1 MAHDLVIRNGTVYD
15 GSGGAPV
22 VTDVGI
28 IGDTITTVGHITEP
42 GAREIDATGM
52 AVTPGFVDIH
62 SHLDAQI
69 GWDPLLTPSSNHGVT
84 TALLGNCGVTFAPCE
99 PTGRE
104 LLAHMMES
112 VEDIPAKAILDGL
125 PWTWESYG
133 EYLDAIDRTRPG
145 DQRDG
150 ARRSLRRP
158 PVRDGR
164 ARHRGRSD
172 RGRHRRHRR
181 SGGAGRQRGRRWVL
195 DVAHP
200 VALHARRP
208 VRAWH
213 PGAAR
218 RDGRRRQG
226 ARPERAD
233 PERAELR
240 WRLRRRDRPDPAG
253 RRGRWPC
260 SSAPA

>member
-15 GSGGAPV
+15 GSGAAPV

-28 IGDTITTVGHITEP
+28 TGDTITTVGHITEP

-133 EYLDAIDRTRPG
+133 EYLDAIDQLDPAINVMGLVGHCAVRPYVMGERGIEG
-145 DQRDG
+145 DPTEADIAATLQ
-150 ARRSLRRP
+150 
-158 PVRDGR
+158 
-164 ARHRGRSD
+164 
-172 RGRHRRHRR
+172 
-181 SGGAGRQRGRRWVL
+181 
-195 DVAHP
+195 
-200 VALHARRP
+200 
-208 VRAWH
+208 
-213 PGAAR
+213 AAR
-218 RDGRRRQG
+218 EALRQG
-226 ARPERAD
+226 
-233 PERAELR
+233 
-240 WRLRRRDRPDPAG
+240 
-253 RRGRWPC
+253 
-260 SSAPA
+260 